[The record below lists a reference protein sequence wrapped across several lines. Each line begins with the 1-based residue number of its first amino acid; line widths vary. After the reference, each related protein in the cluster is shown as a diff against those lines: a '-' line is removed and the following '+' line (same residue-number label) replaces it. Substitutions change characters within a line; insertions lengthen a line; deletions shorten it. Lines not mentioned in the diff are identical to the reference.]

1 VGVSPDQ
8 QAFAAEAMVLGL
20 DTEAPIGF
28 AVHDD
33 QLRFTLVS
41 DSLAAMNGRPVAEH
55 LGRRVTEILPPGL
68 GDEVEALLA
77 GVRDSGESQTGVE
90 IDGSTEARP
99 AERRT
104 WVAAFHPLDLGGRR
118 CVGVVVVD
126 VTDRRRAQEA
136 LRESERELSGAQRM
150 AALGWWMWTAEPE
163 TIVYAPELLQMMG
176 RDPSLGG
183 MPQSRDRLMFAE
195 PGEMESARRDA
206 LAAMAARRP
215 FSRRVR
221 ALRADGEVRLLDARA
236 TVVSDEHGIPTGLQ
250 GFVQDIT
257 DLERAEE
264 RQRIVAEIG
273 HAALAGLELG
283 ALMDRAVAQLTAEEG
298 VDGAAVLELS
308 GDELLLRSYG
318 ATDGTVITPRFPIG
332 TGTVPERVLATR
344 QPVLIDDTESDT
356 RFTRTEA
363 DRAAGARSSV
373 AVVIGGRRRPF
384 GILGVMSR
392 TPGRFAREDT
402 SFVQAIANVLAD
414 AVERRVA
421 ESEIAELSAARGR
434 LVAQALDAEERAR
447 RRMSDTLH
455 DGPLQDLLAAGHDLH
470 ALSADGEHPEV
481 RAVQER
487 LIAIV
492 QRLRE
497 VMSSMHPTVLQAG
510 GLEAALRAVA
520 EQHGHSGGFTP
531 RVSVDADAVGVRD
544 ELLVSV
550 ARELLENVAR
560 HAGASE
566 VGVTVRREGDTLVIE
581 VTDDGYGFAPE
592 RPEQAQAEGGIGLAS
607 CRERIEALGG
617 AFVIDGAPGAGTRIR
632 ATAPIGAS

>member
-1 VGVSPDQ
+1 VGVGPDQ

-20 DTEAPIGF
+20 DADAPIGF

-33 QLRFTLVS
+33 ELRFTLVS
-41 DSLAAMNGRPVAEH
+41 DSLAAMNGRPAAEH

-77 GVRDSGESQTGVE
+77 GVRDSGEAQTGVE

-104 WVAAFHPLDLGGRR
+104 WVAAFHPLDLAGRR

-126 VTDRRRAQEA
+126 VTDRRRAQDA

-150 AALGWWMWTAEPE
+150 AALGWWTWTAEPE
-163 TIVYAPELLQMMG
+163 TIVYAPELLMMMG

-183 MPQSRDRLMFAE
+183 TPQSRDQLMFAE
-195 PGEMESARRDA
+195 PGDMESVRRDA
-206 LAAMAARRP
+206 LAAMTERRP
-215 FSRRVR
+215 FSRRIR
-221 ALRADGEVRLLDARA
+221 ARRADGEVRLLDARG
-236 TVVSDEHGIPTGLQ
+236 TVVSDEHSIPTGLQ

-257 DLERAEE
+257 DLERAAE

-273 HAALAGLELG
+273 HAALAGFELG
-283 ALMDRAVAQLTAEEG
+283 ELMDHAIAQLSGEAG
-298 VDGAAVLELS
+298 IDGAAVLELS

-318 ATDGTVITPRFPIG
+318 VTDGTIITHRIPIG
-332 TGTVPERVLATR
+332 TGTVPERVLSTR
-344 QPVLIDDTESDT
+344 QPVLVDDVESDT

-363 DRAAGARSSV
+363 DRVAGMRSSV
-373 AVVIGGRRRPF
+373 SVVIGGRGRPF
-384 GILGVMSR
+384 GLLGAMSR
-392 TPGRFAREDT
+392 TPGRFTREDT

-414 AVERRVA
+414 AVERRLA
-421 ESEIAELSAARGR
+421 ESEIAELSVARGR

-455 DGPLQDLLAAGHDLH
+455 DGPLQDLLAAGLDLH
-470 ALSADGEHPEV
+470 ALGTDGDHPEV

-487 LIAIV
+487 LGAIV

-520 EQHGHSGGFTP
+520 EQHGHSAGFTP
-531 RVSVDADAVGVRD
+531 RVSVDGDAVGVRD
-544 ELLVSV
+544 ELLLSV

-566 VGVTVRREGDTLVIE
+566 VGVKVRREGETLVIE
-581 VTDDGYGFAPE
+581 VTDDGYGFTPE

-617 AFVIDGAPGAGTRIR
+617 AFVVEGAPGAGTRIR
-632 ATAPIGAS
+632 ASAPIGAP